1 MSRLCLRLSHS
12 NAHGRLLLLWVYKP
26 SVHADNWGGGGGA
39 QHPPISYVIL
49 VLIDT
54 ERRQLVHSTL

>member
-26 SVHADNWGGGGGA
+26 SVHADNWGGGTT
-39 QHPPISYVIL
+39 PDYIVRYFSSY
-49 VLIDT
+49 
-54 ERRQLVHSTL
+54 